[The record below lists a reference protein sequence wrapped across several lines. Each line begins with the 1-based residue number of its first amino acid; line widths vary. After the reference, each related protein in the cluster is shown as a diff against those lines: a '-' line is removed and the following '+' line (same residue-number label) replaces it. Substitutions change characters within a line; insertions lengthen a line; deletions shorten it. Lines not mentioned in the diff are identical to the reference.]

1 MSEAGMGAVKERG
14 GVTAGLETVY
24 DENDIQ
30 IEAENRIRNLMW
42 TVSGDYGLDTKVDM
56 ASYSRSKYI
65 SMYDAVKQ
73 GAFARFFNKDELA
86 MYLVKKVY
94 YGAQEQPLTDLAQLC
109 VDAAVCR
116 RIAAERPGVPEL
128 RKKAFSDLLEMSFS
142 RMSATLPGRIKIAM
156 LRGYL
161 MNDWHCEKT
170 VSDAVGRIVSLEDAE
185 DTMQLIRVVDEL
197 YNSLID
203 KSFVRKH
210 GDLEHVLAVTAEDLR
225 EFDWS
230 DFLEEEM
237 TEDLLERY
245 LNRINNQVTTLQEE
259 QDEVQEEK
267 KEPGS
272 RKVIMITEEAAAK
285 MYSYIE
291 KNYGK
296 SYLSETE
303 QKRLNQKLCR
313 GAHADCS
320 LYYTDGILRNPVM
333 KNAQFV
339 NAKRHSEKNRT
350 MFRNSRNM
358 LARNIEQ
365 LTDELKRSLHRRSE
379 PEQTASWSGA
389 IVPPLLWKVGRKED
403 PGKLFIKT
411 NKRNN
416 SEFVVDILMDASGSQ
431 RDRQG
436 QVALQAYIISEALSN
451 NHIPHRITGFCSFW
465 DYTVLQR
472 FREYDAPREENIRIL
487 DYVTSSN
494 NRDGLAIR
502 AAGDTL
508 MQRQEE
514 GKILIVLSDGKPN
527 DIIVNRPNC
536 RNPRPYY
543 GDYAVKDTAFE
554 VRRLRSSGICV
565 LGVFTGKEK
574 ELMAEKKIFGKDFAY
589 IRSIESFS
597 RVVGRYLRKLLEDDS
612 ANF

>member
-1 MSEAGMGAVKERG
+1 MEA
-14 GVTAGLETVY
+14 VY
-24 DENDIQ
+24 GEHDLQ
-30 IEAENRIRNLMW
+30 MEAENRIRNLMW
-42 TVSGDYGLDTKVDM
+42 TVSGDYGLDTKLDVE
-56 ASYSRSKYI
+56 SYSRSKYI

-73 GAFARFFNKDELA
+73 GAFARFFDRNELA

-94 YGAQEQPLTDLAQLC
+94 YGAEEQPLTELAQLC
-109 VDAAVCR
+109 VDAAVYR
-116 RIAAERPGVPEL
+116 KIAAERPGVPEL
-128 RKKAFSDLLEMSFS
+128 RKKAFSDLLELSFS
-142 RMSATLPGRIKIAM
+142 KMNATLPGRIKLAL

-161 MNDWHCEKT
+161 RGDWHCEKLLLG
-170 VSDAVGRIVSLEDAE
+170 AVEQIVSLETAQE
-185 DTMQLIRVVDEL
+185 TMELIRTVDEL
-197 YNSLID
+197 YNTLID

-210 GDLEHVLAVTAEDLR
+210 GDLAHVLAVTAEDLR

-245 LNRINNQVTTLQEE
+245 LNKMNSQVTTLQE
-259 QDEVQEEK
+259 VQEEK
-267 KEPGS
+267 AEEEKKPGTQ
-272 RKVIMITEEAAAK
+272 KVIVITEEAAAK

-291 KNYGK
+291 RNYGK

-303 QKRLNQKLCR
+303 QKRQNQRLCR

-320 LYYTDGILRNPVM
+320 LYYTDGILRNPVLT
-333 KNAQFV
+333 NAQYV

-350 MFRNSRNM
+350 LFRNSRNM

-365 LTDELKRSLHRRSE
+365 LTDELKRTLHRRSE
-379 PEQTASWSGA
+379 PEQSAAWSGA
-389 IVPPLLWKVGRKED
+389 IVPALLWKVGRVED
-403 PGKLFIKT
+403 PGRLFLKT

-451 NHIPHRITGFCSFW
+451 NRVPHRITSFCSFW

-472 FREYDAPREENIRIL
+472 FREYDDPREANGRIL

-502 AAGDTL
+502 AAGDAL
-508 MQRQEE
+508 LQREEE

-527 DIIVNRPNC
+527 DIIVNRPNS

-543 GDYAVKDTAFE
+543 GEYAVKDTAFE
-554 VRRLRSSGICV
+554 VRKLRSRGVCV

-574 ELMAEKKIFGKDFAY
+574 ELPAEKKIFGKDFAY
-589 IRSIESFS
+589 IRNIESFS